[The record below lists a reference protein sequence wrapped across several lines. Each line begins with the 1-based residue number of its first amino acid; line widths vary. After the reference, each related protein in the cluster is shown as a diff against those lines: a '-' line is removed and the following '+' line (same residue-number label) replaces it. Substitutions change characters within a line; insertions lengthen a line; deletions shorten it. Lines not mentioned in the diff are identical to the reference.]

1 MQEIIKNLKSDE
13 KVVAIIRKFFL
24 SLFKDVFFSFFL
36 FVLSFTSLYFILQ
49 IKNSEVLKNF
59 SFVLFGICVL
69 LALFFAI
76 KTFFILRFDSLVVTN
91 YRVFDVSQ
99 SSIFNKKITE
109 INLKDIKSISFTKN
123 GIIRTIF
130 NFGDLKIETENSIT
144 NLEIKDIKDPF
155 DIQQLINDRK
165 DKLIK
170 IEEKKGKFEN
180 LNEEELIGLAYKLK
194 EKIGQERLNN
204 IFKN

>member
-180 LNEEELIGLAYKLK
+180 LSEEELIGLAYKLK

>member
-24 SLFKDVFFSFFL
+24 SLFKDIFFSFFL

-180 LNEEELIGLAYKLK
+180 LSEEELIGLAYKLK